1 MAFMP
6 TTVLENVTSLTP
18 GCRLPVAG
26 LRMALTEMRAIMSAE
41 ASATPARSTAS
52 MTKDFFI
59 IITIPRERYSA
70 SLLQRNQHEHQAAT
84 AFECGHGFADDRT
97 RSFGMID
104 NFHPVSQRV
113 GCGDQV
119 ARF

>member
-26 LRMALTEMRAIMSAE
+26 LRMALTEMRARMSA
-41 ASATPARSTAS
+41 
-52 MTKDFFI
+52 DFFI
-59 IITIPRERYSA
+59 RIPRERYSA
-70 SLLQRNQHEHQAAT
+70 NLLQRNQHEHQAAT
-84 AFECGHGFADDRT
+84 VFACRHGFADDRT
-97 RSFGMID
+97 RSFGVID
-104 NFHPVSQRV
+104 NFHPVSRRV

-119 ARF
+119 AWFDRATGVGVGPAIDAAT